1 VSDTYGD
8 ASLPPL
14 LPADDTASINAAVE
28 HIRAGRLV
36 VVPTETVYGV
46 ACLPTDESLASVI
59 AAKGRAVE
67 KGITLAIDDV
77 AQVAEVALVS
87 EVAARLADA
96 FWPGP
101 LTLVLPLR
109 PGVALPDLLTGGG
122 GNIGFRIPDHPV
134 PRAIARACGPL
145 PLTSANASG
154 AADSQT
160 AADAA
165 AAMGSS
171 VALVL
176 DGGTARG
183 GVPSTVV
190 AVTTDGEWRVLRQGA
205 IERER
210 LEQVTRSAG

>member
-1 VSDTYGD
+1 MTGTHGD
-8 ASLPPL
+8 VPMPPL
-14 LPADDTASINAAVE
+14 LPADDPAALEAAVD

-36 VVPTETVYGV
+36 VVPTETVYGI
-46 ACLPTDESLASVI
+46 ACLPTEESLASVI
-59 AAKGRAVE
+59 TAKGRGVE

-77 AQVAEVALVS
+77 SQVAEFAIVPAA
-87 EVAARLADA
+87 AARLADA

-101 LTLVLPLR
+101 LTLVLPVR
-109 PGVALPDLLTGGG
+109 PGVVLPDLLTGGG
-122 GNIGFRIPDHPV
+122 GNIGFRIPDHAA
-134 PRAIARACGPL
+134 PRALARACGPL

-154 AADSQT
+154 AADSRT
-160 AADAA
+160 ATDAA

-176 DGGTARG
+176 DDGPSRG

-190 AVTTDGEWRVLRQGA
+190 ALTADGEWRVLRQGA

-210 LEQVTRSAG
+210 LEQVTGSAG